1 MSLQVRLSDLIT
13 AIGTDYKQLRVWLTG
28 SSTGDLTG
36 LTTTAKT
43 SIVAAI
49 NEVKAGNAGSPPAA
63 TTTVAGT
70 LMLATQAEV
79 DAGVVTTDAVTP
91 ATLQSRLAG
100 YAQPLAA
107 NLTTLAGVASSSIGR
122 TILAAADAAAV
133 KTSLSLTKTDV
144 GLSAVP
150 NTDATARA
158 NHTGTQAATTITGLA
173 AVATSGSASDITTG
187 TLPSSVIPTLAIN
200 ETFTA
205 ATQAA
210 MLALTAQ
217 RGDMAI
223 RTDLGGKFYILITD
237 SPTTLADWKPLVSS
251 SDVTSVA
258 GRTGVVVLTSTD
270 VGLGNVDN
278 TSDVNKPVSTAQ
290 STADNL
296 RLLKSANLSDVA
308 SASTSLTN
316 LGGVSTTTAGN
327 IDVDLVALY
336 TAAKA

>member
-13 AIGTDYKQLRVWLTG
+13 AIGTDYKAIKTMITG
-28 SSTGDLTG
+28 SSAGDLTG

-43 SIVAAI
+43 NLVAAI
-49 NEVKAGNAGSPPAA
+49 NEVKAGNSGAPAA
-63 TTTVAGT
+63 ASTTVAGI
-70 LMLATQAEV
+70 LQIATQTEV
-79 DAGVVTTDAVTP
+79 DAGTINTDAVSPLTFQ
-91 ATLQSRLAG
+91 TRLAA

-107 NLTTLAGVASSSIGR
+107 NLTTLAGVASGAMGR
-122 TILAAADAAAV
+122 TLLTAIDAAAA
-133 KTSLSLTKTDV
+133 KTSLSLVKADV
-144 GLSAVP
+144 GLSNVP

-187 TLPSSVIPTLAIN
+187 TLSSSVMPPLAIN

-223 RTDLGGKFYILITD
+223 RTDLNGKFYILTSD
-237 SPTTLADWKPLVSS
+237 APGTLADWKPIVSS

-270 VGLGNVDN
+270 VGLANVNN
-278 TSDVNKPVSTAQ
+278 TSDANKPVSTAQ
-290 STADNL
+290 AAADALN
-296 RLLKSANLSDVA
+296 LLKSANLSDVA

-316 LGGVSTTTAGN
+316 LGGVASSLVGN
-327 IDVDLVALY
+327 PDVDLVALY
-336 TAAKA
+336 TTAKV